1 MSVTRIFLTLALAF
15 AFHSFANGAIP
26 TNGAVGPGADD
37 GIITLV
43 YDPADGNLSL
53 DAAGKELTAIEIK
66 SAGNNF
72 SNQLGARPLILNGL
86 FDIYVPAKLFV
97 LKPFPNQFGDTDFGK
112 ILPKGMTKDQIGA
125 DLTVSGA
132 LYPSGGLGTVDL
144 MYVPE
149 PSSLGLMAI
158 GLAGLFGARRQR
170 RG

>member
-1 MSVTRIFLTLALAF
+1 MSVTRIYLTLAIAL
-15 AFHSFANGAIP
+15 AFHSFATAAVP
-26 TNGAVGPGADD
+26 TDGMVGPGADD

-53 DAAGKELTAIEIK
+53 DTAGKQLTALEVK

-72 SNQLGARPLILNGL
+72 SNHTDSRPLMLNGL
-86 FDIYVPAKLFV
+86 FDVYVPSKLFW
-97 LKPFPNQFGDTDFGK
+97 LKPAPNQFGDTNFGK

-149 PSSLGLMAI
+149 PSSLGLMTI